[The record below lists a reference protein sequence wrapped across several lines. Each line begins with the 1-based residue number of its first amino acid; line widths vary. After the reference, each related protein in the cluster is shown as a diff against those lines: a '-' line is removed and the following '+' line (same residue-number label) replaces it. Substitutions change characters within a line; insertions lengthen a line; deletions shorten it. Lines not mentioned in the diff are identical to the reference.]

1 MEKLIK
7 NVLKKVRLNE
17 STISTLLGA
26 VVILT
31 VGVLIFN
38 YFKNSSQS
46 EISPE
51 GLEDVSGDE
60 EIEFIKTKEGEMV
73 PANLPIK
80 HKVQKGE
87 DLWKIAEKY
96 YGSGYNWVDIASE
109 NSLANPDM
117 LAVDQELVVPQV
129 GVKKPVVQK
138 EQTMVT
144 QKGGDSKVIS
154 GTTYTVQKGEYLWNI
169 AVRAYGDGYRWPD
182 IAKENNLANPDLI
195 EIGQELKLP
204 R

>member
-1 MEKLIK
+1 MEKFIK
-7 NVLKKVRLNE
+7 NILKKVRLNE

-38 YFKNSSQS
+38 YFKNSSTS

-51 GLEDVSGDE
+51 GLEDVGGGE

-96 YGSGYNWVDIASE
+96 YGSGYNWVDIANE
-109 NSLANPDM
+109 NGLSNPNM
-117 LAVDQELVVPQV
+117 LLVDQELVVPQV
-129 GVKKPVVQK
+129 GVKKPVVK
-138 EQTMVT
+138 EEANTT
-144 QKGGDSKVIS
+144 QKGSDSRTIS
-154 GTTYTVQKGEYLWNI
+154 GNTYTVQKGEYLWDI

-182 IAKENNLANPDLI
+182 IAKANNLVNPDLI
-195 EIGQELKLP
+195 EADQELKLP